1 VNYVASLRIP
11 VGETSA
17 ASTGRTSDAG
27 TAGVSHDEP
36 RVGTLFAAR
45 YEIQSVVG
53 KGGVGVVYK
62 ALDHRLEDL
71 VAIKTLHHRALS
83 TDPWL
88 LDRFK
93 QEIRLARRITH
104 PNVLR
109 THDLGEWNG
118 LKFLSM
124 EFVQGLTLEQVV
136 ATKESLP
143 TPVGL
148 GIAKQICRGLSATH
162 EVGIVHGDIKP
173 QNIMVEPTGSTK
185 IMDFGSAHLADGR
198 ERTTPGRVMGTLGYM
213 SPEQA
218 RGLPLDFRSDIYSLG
233 RRALRDLHGLIALR
247 RRQPGRRGL
256 EARQQ
261 HAASSPV
268 EESADRFEDRRHR
281 HEVHRERTRRTFSER
296 PRAVSS
302 ARARNGGI
310 RGPFRPARGRRVS
323 ARQQASSRRSAPL
336 GLSRSHAFDGR

>member
-1 VNYVASLRIP
+1 VNSVASLRIP

-36 RVGTLFAAR
+36 RVGAIFAAR

-83 TDPWL
+83 TDPCL

-185 IMDFGSAHLADGR
+185 IMDFGSAHLADSR

-233 RRALRDLHGLIALR
+233 VVLYEIFTGSLPFEDDSPVAVVLKHVNNTPPPPRSKNPRIDSRIAAIVMKCIEKDAAARFQSARELYRAL
-247 RRQPGRRGL
+247 
-256 EARQQ
+256 ARET
-261 HAASSPV
+261 AGS
-268 EESADRFEDRRHR
+268 EDRS
-281 HEVHRERTRRTFSER
+281 VRRW
-296 PRAVSS
+296 AV
-302 ARARNGGI
+302 A
-310 RGPFRPARGRRVS
+310 
-323 ARQQASSRRSAPL
+323 
-336 GLSRSHAFDGR
+336 